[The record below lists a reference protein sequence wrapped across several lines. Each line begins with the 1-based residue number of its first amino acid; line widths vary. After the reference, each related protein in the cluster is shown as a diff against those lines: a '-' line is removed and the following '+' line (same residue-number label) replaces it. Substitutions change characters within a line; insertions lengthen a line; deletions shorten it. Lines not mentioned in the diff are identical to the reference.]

1 MGVVVFLYGVGFCNP
16 KISSYP
22 QAGVKGYWD
31 YGGFC
36 NPKMSLY
43 PQAGVKGYWDDY
55 GGFCNPKMSL
65 YPQAGVKGY
74 LVFLFSR
81 GGIKGFVLIEIGG
94 FCGRIKG
101 FIGGRIACDR
111 IPGGSLWK
119 LLSFLNGLK

>member
-22 QAGVKGYWD
+22 QAGVKGYW
-31 YGGFC
+31 
-36 NPKMSLY
+36 
-43 PQAGVKGYWDDY
+43 DY